1 MNSGKRDEHLQV
13 YDTDEKLVEALAE
26 HIYDLSKL
34 ALETRGQFTVSLS
47 GGSTPKVLYEYLAD
61 AYAKKMSWGS
71 ILWFLGDERCVP
83 HTSEES
89 NYRMID
95 QALFSKAPVPRSNVF
110 ATEGQDTDPKASASH
125 YEALMRQVV
134 PSRSNE
140 IPCFD
145 LILLGLGPDGHTA
158 SLFPGSAAL
167 KEQDRCF
174 VANWVEKFN
183 AHRLTTTYPVL
194 NNARNVIFLAS
205 GKGKAQILNEVLNS
219 PDAGYPAQK
228 VQPTPGRLQWFVD
241 KAAVELLNT
250 ASSTR

>member
-1 MNSGKRDEHLQV
+1 MNSSQHTGQLEI
-13 YDTDEKLVEALAE
+13 YDTDEKLVEGLAE

-34 ALETRGQFTVSLS
+34 ALETRGQFTISLS
-47 GGSTPKVLYEYLAD
+47 GGSTPKALYEHLAA
-61 AYAKKMSWGS
+61 AYAKKLDWGS

-83 HTSEES
+83 HDSDES
-89 NYRMID
+89 NYRMINE
-95 QALFSKAPVPRSNVF
+95 ALLSKAPVPRSNVF
-110 ATEGQDTDPKASASH
+110 ATEGQDSDPKASASH

-134 PSRSNE
+134 PSRSND

-167 KEQDRCF
+167 KEQERCF

-183 AHRLTTTYPVL
+183 SNRLTTTYPVL

-219 PDAGYPAQK
+219 PEAGYPAQK

>member
-1 MNSGKRDEHLQV
+1 MNSVNRDGQLET
-13 YDTDEKLVEALAE
+13 YENSDKLVQNLAE

-34 ALETRGQFTVSLS
+34 AMEARGQFTISLS
-47 GGSTPKVLYEYLAD
+47 GGSTPKALYEYLAKE
-61 AYAKKMSWGS
+61 YAEKMSWGS

-83 HTSEES
+83 HDSEES
-89 NYRMID
+89 NYRMINE
-95 QALFSKAPVPRSNVF
+95 ALFTKAPVPRSNVF
-110 ATEGQDTDPKASASH
+110 ATEGQDKDPKASASH

-134 PSRSNE
+134 ASRSNG

-158 SLFPGSAAL
+158 SLFPGSDAL
-167 KEQDRCF
+167 KENERFF

-183 AHRLTTTYPVL
+183 AFRLTTTYPVL
-194 NNARNVIFLAS
+194 NNARNVVFLAS
-205 GKGKAQILNEVLNS
+205 GAGKADILNKVLHS
-219 PDAGYPAQK
+219 PEAGYPAQK

-241 KAAVELLNT
+241 KAAVELVNT